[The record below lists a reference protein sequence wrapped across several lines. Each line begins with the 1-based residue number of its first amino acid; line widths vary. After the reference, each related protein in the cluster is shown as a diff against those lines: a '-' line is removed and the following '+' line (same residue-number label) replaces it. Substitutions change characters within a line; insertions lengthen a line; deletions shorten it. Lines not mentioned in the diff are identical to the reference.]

1 MSEYDFDLNQEKEKF
16 ELVNFGE
23 EINPEFYVVRENLW
37 FEDLDYY
44 LRIISKKAFLA
55 SAKISLVCIR
65 ETSSISSDILNRF
78 SKTSDYLITKIKD
91 YDDCI

>member
-1 MSEYDFDLNQEKEKF
+1 MSENDFDLNQEKEKF
-16 ELVNFGE
+16 ELINFDDE
-23 EINPEFYVVRENLW
+23 NNPEFYVIKENLW

-44 LRIISKKAFLA
+44 LRNISKKAFLT

-78 SKTSDYLITKIKD
+78 SKTSDYFIKKIKD